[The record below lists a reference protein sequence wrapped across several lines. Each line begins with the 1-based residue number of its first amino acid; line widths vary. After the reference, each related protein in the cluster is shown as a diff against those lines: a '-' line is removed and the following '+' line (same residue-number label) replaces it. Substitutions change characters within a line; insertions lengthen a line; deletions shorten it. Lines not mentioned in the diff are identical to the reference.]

1 MNETTKQRNNEIAE
15 RYTTLVKEQPLATP
29 HRIICFLAGEYKI
42 QPQSVRR
49 VLLSMGLKTNKKE
62 TQLWQPQTI

>member
-1 MNETTKQRNNEIAE
+1 MNETTKQRDNEIAE

-29 HRIICFLAGEYKI
+29 HRIICFLANDYKI

-49 VLLSMGLKTNKKE
+49 ILRSMGLKTNKKE

>member
-29 HRIICFLAGEYKI
+29 HRIICFLASEYKI